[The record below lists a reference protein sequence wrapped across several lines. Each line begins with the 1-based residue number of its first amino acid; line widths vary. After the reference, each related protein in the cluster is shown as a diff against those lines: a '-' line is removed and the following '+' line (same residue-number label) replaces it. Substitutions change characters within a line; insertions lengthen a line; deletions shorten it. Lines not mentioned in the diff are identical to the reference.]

1 MHWAVRLSF
10 ERGFIDYIKHGNEQ
24 RLQGLSDALSE
35 QYAQHGNWRFYVTM
49 TVLSSRSCAR
59 WSTIAAMTAPAGMP
73 PHGWRTQF
81 WVIDQ
86 DMRTLVGPRAPI
98 PGRHPAGNQSE

>member
-1 MHWAVRLSF
+1 
-10 ERGFIDYIKHGNEQ
+10 
-24 RLQGLSDALSE
+24 
-35 QYAQHGNWRFYVTM
+35 
-49 TVLSSRSCAR
+49 
-59 WSTIAAMTAPAGMP
+59 MP

-98 PGRHPAGNQSE
+98 PPDGTRRAIKVNNATVGWVIASRWSA

>member
-1 MHWAVRLSF
+1 MPNTGTGVLRNND
-10 ERGFIDYIKHGNEQ
+10 RFIFQI
-24 RLQGLSDALSE
+24 L
-35 QYAQHGNWRFYVTM
+35 
-49 TVLSSRSCAR
+49 RSLEHDSGDDR
-59 WSTIAAMTAPAGMP
+59 PGPGMP

>member
-1 MHWAVRLSF
+1 
-10 ERGFIDYIKHGNEQ
+10 
-24 RLQGLSDALSE
+24 
-35 QYAQHGNWRFYVTM
+35 
-49 TVLSSRSCAR
+49 
-59 WSTIAAMTAPAGMP
+59 MP

-98 PGRHPAGNQSE
+98 PPDGTRRAIKVNNATSAGLSPLRWSA